1 MARNARWIVCT
12 AVLMLLGGCK
22 AVLFAKLSEAQANE
36 VVAAL
41 SQAQMQATKTP
52 IDESSWQVEV
62 EEAKTGT
69 ALVYLR
75 NRGVP
80 AQPAPN
86 LGEVFKKDSLISSPL
101 EERARYAAALQED
114 IATTLRRIDG
124 IADAR
129 VHVAMPHND
138 PLSQRVVPVS
148 AAVFVKHRPSLD
160 IEMVTPSIKSMVM
173 ASVEGLDFR
182 NVSLIAFRTDSD
194 VAAPPQPAVR
204 SAGWIDAH
212 AASPDEAALPASR
225 AGIVQSLEQGAS
237 ALAGLLIAGAAGWW
251 MRRRKQF
258 ATRKPVVAQQA
269 AGPMPHGAA
278 GNAAHA
284 VPANAH
290 GPSPS
295 PSAQPG
301 LFDTVRRTEP
311 E

>member
-1 MARNARWIVCT
+1 MTMARNARWILCT

-22 AVLFAKLSEAQANE
+22 VVLFARLSEAQANE

-41 SQAQMQATKTP
+41 SQAQMRATKTP
-52 IDESSWQVEV
+52 VDESNWQVEV
-62 EEAKTGT
+62 EESKAGP

-86 LGEVFKKDSLISSPL
+86 LGEVFKKDGLISSPL

-114 IATTLRRIDG
+114 IAATLRRIDG

-148 AAVFVKHRPSLD
+148 AAVFVKHRPNLD

-182 NVSLIAFRTDSD
+182 NVSLIAFRTDSE
-194 VAAPPQPAVR
+194 AAPPQPAVR

-212 AASPDEAALPASR
+212 AAAPDEAALRADR
-225 AGIVQSLEQGAS
+225 AGMVQSLEQGAS

-251 MRRRKQF
+251 VRRRKH
-258 ATRKPVVAQQA
+258 ARPGPAIAAQPP
-269 AGPMPHGAA
+269 AGPARPDAA
-278 GNAAHA
+278 AS
-284 VPANAH
+284 PAPMRPQSA
-290 GPSPS
+290 PS

-301 LFDTVRRTEP
+301 LFDTVHRAGLE
-311 E
+311 